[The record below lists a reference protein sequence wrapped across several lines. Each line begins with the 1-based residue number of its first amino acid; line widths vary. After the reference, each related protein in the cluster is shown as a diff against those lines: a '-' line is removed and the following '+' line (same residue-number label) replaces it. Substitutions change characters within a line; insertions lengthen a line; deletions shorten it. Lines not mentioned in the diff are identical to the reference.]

1 MNDRRGCAETNALS
15 DVARHLDATTEELR
29 AVMPDVGPG
38 HLQASVDAG
47 EITPT
52 QARLL
57 SGHSRHESR
66 RRITRRR

>member
-1 MNDRRGCAETNALS
+1 MNNRNAHPGTNVLS
-15 DVARHLDATTEELR
+15 EVAHHLDATTEELR

>member
-47 EITPT
+47 EITPRH
-52 QARLL
+52 ARAL
-57 SGHSRHESR
+57 SGQLRHESR
-66 RRITRRR
+66 RRTRRR